1 MLGACLEAGGRAV
14 APARAALAGFEA
26 RAAGLSGVLRDC
38 GEEEARQGSVLR
50 EVAARAT
57 TCEVELAQI
66 EERLADV
73 RRRGHEL
80 SHAHGLAVVDAVEP
94 LQPDEVAAL
103 AARLE
108 RLERRHAEL
117 GAVNP
122 LARQEYDEQRVRAD
136 EVAEQRADLD
146 ASVRE
151 LEALIRELT
160 ATIAERF
167 DATFERVR
175 EGFAD
180 VIGTLF
186 PGGRGRIRLVEPE
199 APSEEDE
206 AGEGA
211 AAIPPEPGI
220 DVEVQP
226 AGKRISSLGLLSGGE
241 RSLAALGFLFALLL
255 ARPSPFYVLDEVDAA
270 LDDANIERFLELV
283 DRHRDRAQ
291 FIIVTHQKRT
301 MDVADVLYG
310 VSMAGDGVSKV
321 LSRRVAHQ
329 PVAT

>member
-1 MLGACLEAGGRAV
+1 M
-14 APARAALAGFEA
+14 
-26 RAAGLSGVLRDC
+26 
-38 GEEEARQGSVLR
+38 
-50 EVAARAT
+50 
-57 TCEVELAQI
+57 
-66 EERLADV
+66 
-73 RRRGHEL
+73 
-80 SHAHGLAVVDAVEP
+80 
-94 LQPDEVAAL
+94 
-103 AARLE
+103 
-108 RLERRHAEL
+108 
-117 GAVNP
+117 
-122 LARQEYDEQRVRAD
+122 
-136 EVAEQRADLD
+136 
-146 ASVRE
+146 
-151 LEALIRELT
+151 
-160 ATIAERF
+160 
-167 DATFERVR
+167 
-175 EGFAD
+175 
-180 VIGTLF
+180 
-186 PGGRGRIRLVEPE
+186 EPE
-199 APSEEDE
+199 APREEDE
-206 AGEGA
+206 TGEGA